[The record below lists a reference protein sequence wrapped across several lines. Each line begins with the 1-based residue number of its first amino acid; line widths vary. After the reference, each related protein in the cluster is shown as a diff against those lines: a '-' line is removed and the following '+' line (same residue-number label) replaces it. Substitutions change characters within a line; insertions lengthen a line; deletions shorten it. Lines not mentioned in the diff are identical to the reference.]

1 MQNVVHIKVKARDG
15 AVIPVVTYKIE
26 DKSKKGIVIISHG
39 FGEHSGSFIEHAG
52 RLWQG
57 GYASVI
63 LDQRGHGKPPE
74 GSKNWHGR
82 IPDYKC
88 FINDILSVT
97 AIVRNIAPNTP
108 VALYGF
114 SMGSNIVINTLL
126 RMPAN
131 QAKTYYCAML
141 ESPWL
146 DLKEPLDPLSCFALK
161 ILNKIAP
168 DFRHH
173 KKMWH
178 ENLSRD
184 MEKKQDH
191 VKDPYLHGFISMR
204 MLAGIMD
211 GSAYALENA
220 ARLPVKTYLAYA
232 GKDKVVSNKATLE
245 FAAKAG
251 NMVTVKEYESHHAI
265 YDNAQR
271 VPYCQDLI
279 KFLDSNL

>member
-1 MQNVVHIKVKARDG
+1 MQNVVHIKVNAKDG
-15 AVIPVVTYKIE
+15 AVIPVVTHKIE
-26 DKSKKGIVIISHG
+26 DSGKKGVVIISHG
-39 FGEHSGSFIEHAG
+39 FGEHSGAYIEYAG

-63 LDQRGHGKPPE
+63 LDQRGHGKPPD

-82 IPDYKC
+82 IPDYMR
-88 FINDILSVT
+88 FIDDIVSVT
-97 AIVRNIAPNTP
+97 AIARKIAPNTP
-108 VALYGF
+108 IALYGF
-114 SMGSNIVINTLL
+114 SMGGNIVINTLL
-126 RMPAN
+126 RLPAN
-131 QAKTYYCAML
+131 QAKTYFCAML

-146 DLKEPLDPLSCFALK
+146 DLIEPLDPLSCFAIK

-173 KKMWH
+173 KKRWH

-184 MEKKQDH
+184 LGKKQDH

-204 MLAGIMD
+204 MLTGIMD
-211 GSAYALENA
+211 ASAYALENA
-220 ARLPVKTYLAYA
+220 SRLPVKTYLAYA
-232 GKDKVVSNKATLE
+232 GEDKVVSNKATLE

-265 YDNAQR
+265 YRDIQY
-271 VPYCQDLI
+271 VPYCQDLVA
-279 KFLDSNL
+279 FLDSNL